1 MIKIIY
7 IIQNDYAIQ
16 LLSYSTTFQLLLRG
30 RSGFPKGLIFSTFKL
45 MHIYKRENQE
55 QRTLYSVFALVA
67 SAMLNHPDLWKSLH
81 LRFLTVINL
90 NSPTSFTWYLASR
103 FLVLKKNSTL
113 CCFQFRACT
122 TSYRTVPNP
131 QEFCHPATKTVF
143 NRLATLRWF
152 HMVKAVNPMDVSPF
166 LHLFCLKLVP

>member
-81 LRFLTVINL
+81 LRFLTCEKIDNQAEIK
-90 NSPTSFTWYLASR
+90 NKGYL
-103 FLVLKKNSTL
+103 LLTL
-113 CCFQFRACT
+113 G
-122 TSYRTVPNP
+122 
-131 QEFCHPATKTVF
+131 E
-143 NRLATLRWF
+143 
-152 HMVKAVNPMDVSPF
+152 DGE
-166 LHLFCLKLVP
+166 